1 VGDFSHSVEQATVHE
16 AKCFEAQNKTEAQ
29 SSLRPGLK
37 NNQGLE
43 NGFLKE
49 AVKLAGMKSC
59 PVLLTA
65 RGVNKTGRQR

>member
-1 VGDFSHSVEQATVHE
+1 MVTPQLLVGNFSHPVWQAAVHE
-16 AKCFEAQNKTEAQ
+16 AQCFEAQNKTEAQ

-37 NNQGLE
+37 NNQVLE

-59 PVLLTA
+59 PVLLSWRA
-65 RGVNKTGRQR
+65 